1 MFFILKMNL
10 SEETLI
16 RIPRKYFFAKGLRN
30 IKTIRQRELQAML
43 GYKPLK
49 EFKTKLKIEVSDE
62 YGWNK
67 VCDSYEKARIFYMLL
82 IMECNQKK
90 IRYKNVI

>member
-1 MFFILKMNL
+1 MNL
-10 SEETLI
+10 SEKTLI
-16 RIPRKYFFAKGLRN
+16 PIPRKYFFAKGLRN
-30 IKTIRQRELQAML
+30 IKTIPQRELQAML

-67 VCDSYEKARIFYMLL
+67 VCDSYEKARIDFLYAINHGMQPK
-82 IMECNQKK
+82 ED
-90 IRYKNVI
+90 

>member
-10 SEETLI
+10 SEKPLI
-16 RIPRKYFFAKGLRN
+16 PIPKKYVFAKGLRN
-30 IKTIRQRELQAML
+30 IKTIPQRELQAML

-49 EFKTKLKIEVSDE
+49 EFKAKLKIEVPDE

-67 VCDSYEKARIFYMLL
+67 VCDSYEKARIDFICY
-82 IMECNQKK
+82 
-90 IRYKNVI
+90 